1 MTSDIA
7 ELVRSAQGGD
17 RAAFDELVRL
27 TYTETYTLALRL
39 TNNAEDAA
47 DVVQDTYL
55 RAFRSIDRFRGEAQ
69 FTTWLY
75 RITANCAS
83 TQLSKR
89 NKHRHEELS
98 EQTPFPTD
106 IASGPEAKAD
116 AALDRRDV
124 SAALSKLPANLRTVL
139 VLRDIYDLS
148 HDAIAKE
155 LGISEVTA
163 KVRLHRARKKLRD
176 QLMPE
181 SQESK
186 KSKRGTWGERTH
198 AG

>member
-7 ELVRSAQGGD
+7 ELVRSAQEGD
-17 RAAFDELVRL
+17 RTAFDELVRL

-47 DVVQDTYL
+47 DVVQETYL
-55 RAFRSIDRFRGEAQ
+55 RAYRSIDRFRGEAQ

-89 NKHRHEELS
+89 ARHRHDELD
-98 EQTPFPTD
+98 EHTPMPVD
-106 IASGPEAKAD
+106 LANGPEAKAD

-124 SAALSKLPANLRTVL
+124 AAALTQLPVNLRVVL

-148 HDAIAKE
+148 HDAIAQE

-163 KVRLHRARKKLRD
+163 KVRLHRARKKLRE
-176 QLMPE
+176 QLLASE
-181 SQESK
+181 QED
-186 KSKRGTWGERTH
+186 RDARVG
-198 AG
+198 

>member
-7 ELVRSAQGGD
+7 ELVQSAQQGD
-17 RAAFDELVRL
+17 RTAFDELVRL

-39 TNNAEDAA
+39 TNNPEDAA

-55 RAFRSIDRFRGEAQ
+55 RAYRSIERFRGEAQ

-89 NKHRHEELS
+89 ARHRHDELD
-98 EQTPFPTD
+98 EQTPLPVDF
-106 IASGPEAKAD
+106 AALPEAKAD

-124 SAALSKLPANLRTVL
+124 AAALVQLPTNLRTVL

-148 HDAIAKE
+148 HDAIAHE
-155 LGISEVTA
+155 LGITEVTA
-163 KVRLHRARKKLRD
+163 KVRLHRARKKLR
-176 QLMPE
+176 
-181 SQESK
+181 
-186 KSKRGTWGERTH
+186 ERLLTGDKDGRN
-198 AG
+198 AQVG

>member
-7 ELVRSAQGGD
+7 ELVHSAQQGD
-17 RAAFDELVRL
+17 RTAFDELVRL
-27 TYTETYTLALRL
+27 THAETYTLALRL

-55 RAFRSIDRFRGEAQ
+55 RAYRSIDRFRGEAQ

-89 NKHRHEELS
+89 ARHRHDELD
-98 EQTPFPTD
+98 EYTPVPIDF
-106 IASGPEAKAD
+106 AAGPEAKAD

-124 SAALSKLPANLRTVL
+124 AAALSRLPVQLRTVL

-148 HDAIAKE
+148 HGAIAQE
-155 LGISEVTA
+155 LAISEVTA
-163 KVRLHRARKKLRD
+163 KVRLHRARKKLRE
-176 QLMPE
+176 QLLAADKE
-181 SQESK
+181 
-186 KSKRGTWGERTH
+186 GTD
-198 AG
+198 AQVS

>member
-7 ELVRSAQGGD
+7 ELVESAQEGD
-17 RAAFDELVRL
+17 RTAFDELVRL
-27 TYTETYTLALRL
+27 TYTETFTLALRL

-55 RAFRSIDRFRGEAQ
+55 RAYRSIDRFRGEAQ

-89 NKHRHEELS
+89 ARHRHDELD
-98 EQTPFPTD
+98 EQTPVPTEL
-106 IASGPEAKAD
+106 AAGPEAKAD

-124 SAALSKLPANLRTVL
+124 AAALSLLPVNLRTVL

-155 LGISEVTA
+155 LNISEVTA

-176 QLMPE
+176 QLLAADDE
-181 SQESK
+181 EDRNAQVC
-186 KSKRGTWGERTH
+186 
-198 AG
+198 

>member
-1 MTSDIA
+1 MTGDIA
-7 ELVRSAQGGD
+7 KLVESAQQGD
-17 RAAFDELVRL
+17 RTAFDELVRL
-27 TYTETYTLALRL
+27 TYTETFTLALRL

-55 RAFRSIDRFRGEAQ
+55 RAYRSIDRFRGEAQ

-89 NKHRHEELS
+89 ARHRHAELD
-98 EQTPFPTD
+98 EQTPLPIDLT
-106 IASGPEAKAD
+106 ASPEAKTD

-124 SAALSKLPANLRTVL
+124 AAALALLPANLRTVL

-148 HDAIAKE
+148 HDAIAQE
-155 LGISEVTA
+155 LNISEVTA
-163 KVRLHRARKKLRD
+163 KVRLHRARKKLKD
-176 QLMPE
+176 QLLTADHE
-181 SQESK
+181 G
-186 KSKRGTWGERTH
+186 RDVH

>member
-7 ELVRSAQGGD
+7 ELVRSAQAGD
-17 RAAFDELVRL
+17 RTAFDELVRL

-55 RAFRSIDRFRGEAQ
+55 RAYRAIDRFRGEAQ

-89 NKHRHEELS
+89 ARHRHDELD
-98 EQTPFPTD
+98 EQTPVPVAL
-106 IASGPEAKAD
+106 ASDPEAKAD

-124 SAALSKLPANLRTVL
+124 AAALAQLPTNLRTVL

-148 HDAIAKE
+148 HDAIAQE
-155 LGISEVTA
+155 LNISEVTA
-163 KVRLHRARKKLRD
+163 KVRLHRARKKLRE
-176 QLMPE
+176 QLLAADKE
-181 SQESK
+181 ARNVQVS
-186 KSKRGTWGERTH
+186 
-198 AG
+198 